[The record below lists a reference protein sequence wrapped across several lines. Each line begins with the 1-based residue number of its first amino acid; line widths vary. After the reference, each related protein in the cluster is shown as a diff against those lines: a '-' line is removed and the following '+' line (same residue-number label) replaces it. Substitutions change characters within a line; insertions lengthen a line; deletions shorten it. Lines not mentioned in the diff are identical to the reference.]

1 MHTRRAW
8 LGAATMSTMDAPVL
22 TRHHLRRL
30 RDLYRSAGWPCHD
43 MLEVEL
49 LAAGLVERVVPAQGL
64 ETLRVTDAG
73 IRQLAQTFA
82 VNKAARSPHEALVE
96 QVALAMARA
105 GRLAWRGLMLRAP
118 VPVALQG
125 TSPVPTTASDSVP
138 MAVPMSALEPVPE
151 GAPRASAAL
160 QPETGEGGAR
170 ALPIAGL
177 FEDAAVAGRMPA
189 APPAQAW
196 CMACPDVFSIRHSSV
211 EAYLEP
217 VVHEIKVS
225 RADLLGDIKKP
236 AKRAAYLGLAS
247 ACWYVLGQDA
257 RGRPIGGPDDVPP
270 ECGVMLAVDGQLSVA
285 REAPRRAMERLPF
298 HVWMALAKA
307 GPAWR
312 EDEPSQAGF

>member
-1 MHTRRAW
+1 ME
-8 LGAATMSTMDAPVL
+8 LPSL

-30 RDLYRSAGWPCHD
+30 REIYRSAGWPCQD

-49 LAAGLVERVVPAQGL
+49 LAAGLLERVTPPQGL
-64 ETLRVTDAG
+64 ECLRVTDAG

-82 VNKAARSPHEALVE
+82 GNKAARSPHETLVE

-105 GRLAWRGLMLRAP
+105 GRLAWRGLALRVQVPGAPGGAP
-118 VPVALQG
+118 VPAPAAPA
-125 TSPVPTTASDSVP
+125 SP
-138 MAVPMSALEPVPE
+138 LFE
-151 GAPRASAAL
+151 GPDELAPRAAADA
-160 QPETGEGGAR
+160 TG
-170 ALPIAGL
+170 
-177 FEDAAVAGRMPA
+177 D
-189 APPAQAW
+189 W

-225 RADLLGDIKKP
+225 RADLLGDLKKP

-270 ECGVMLAVDGQLSVA
+270 ECGVMLAAGGQLTVA
-285 REAPRRAMERLPF
+285 REAPRRAVERLPF

-312 EDEPSQAGF
+312 EEEPAQTGF